1 MSVDESGAYELK
13 HSGNIHRT
21 SSFSE
26 LKSWVLES
34 RVTAEDSFREAGSDQ
49 WLSVLSEPEFAAI
62 LNPDSQ
68 WIVSMKTGVFKAHR
82 FETIVK
88 WAEQGRITEDAIVE
102 GPRTPPGGVMA
113 TALPAL
119 ALNLR
124 SQVVEKPDLPVL
136 RIDGRVYTANDTD
149 TIREWIKHSRVPVET
164 EISLEGK
171 KWQPIVSC
179 GLFDLEDWPL
189 AAHGRIEEE
198 PLPEMPV
205 RRPNRIVF
213 EDEPV
218 VSEDHPEEKEDASLQ
233 GQSFSEITEVTVNES
248 TADETEE
255 VPYTVVSGN
264 SEMTI
269 ESVAKLRSLLKK
281 KMIFTYDEIKHPSIS
296 EETISVGEFLE
307 SLKSPG
313 KGVIFWILW
322 TLLIA
327 VVSFGALEYF
337 KILDFFT
344 WL

>member
-34 RVTAEDSFREAGSDQ
+34 RVTADDSFREAGSDQ
-49 WLSVLSEPEFAAI
+49 WLSVMSEPELAAI

-82 FETIVK
+82 FDTVVK

-124 SQVVEKPDLPVL
+124 SQVIDKPDLPVL
-136 RIDGRVYTANDTD
+136 RIDGRAYTANDTE
-149 TIREWIKHSRVPVET
+149 TIREWIKYSRVPVES

-171 KWQPIVSC
+171 KWEPIVSC

-189 AAHGRIEEE
+189 AAHGRIEE
-198 PLPEMPV
+198 PLPEMPA

-213 EDEPV
+213 EDEPAV
-218 VSEDHPEEKEDASLQ
+218 VEEHSEEQEDASIS
-233 GQSFSEITEVTVNES
+233 GQSLDEITDAAVDES
-248 TADETEE
+248 AKDEIEE
-255 VPYTVVSGN
+255 APYTVVSGN

-296 EETISVGEFLE
+296 EETISVGEFLD

-322 TLLIA
+322 TLFVAAI
-327 VVSFGALEYF
+327 SFGALEYF
-337 KILDFFT
+337 DILDFFA